1 MQAGRPRGYDVGKTN
16 CIWERTAM
24 TRKKTVEGAPRETA
38 EMLRHWHESVPND
51 RLAHLV
57 KDATRSMVR
66 ALQMRLTEHS
76 VSFGHWT
83 FLRILWEN
91 DGLTQR
97 ELSEQAGVMAPT
109 TFAAVTAMEKLG
121 LVERQQRPD
130 NKKNTHVFL
139 TAEGRALKD
148 RLVPLA
154 EEVNEISVTGLTDRE
169 IKTARK
175 VLLTIIEN
183 LADDESDSTNP
194 MRRVLST
201 RELGKLIAERGESLE
216 DA

>member
-1 MQAGRPRGYDVGKTN
+1 MDEDFV
-16 CIWERTAM
+16 M

-66 ALQMRLTEHS
+66 ALQMRLAEHS

-83 FLRILWEN
+83 FLRILWEA

-121 LVERQQRPD
+121 LVERQQRPE
-130 NKKNTHVFL
+130 NRKNTHVYL

-148 RLVPLA
+148 KLVPLA
-154 EEVNEISVTGLTDRE
+154 EEVNEISVTGLSERD

-183 LADDESDSTNP
+183 LAGDESESTNP
-194 MRRVLST
+194 RRRVLST
-201 RELGKLIAERGESLE
+201 REIGKLIAERGESLE

>member
-1 MQAGRPRGYDVGKTN
+1 
-16 CIWERTAM
+16 M
-24 TRKKTVEGAPRETA
+24 TRKKTVGGAPRETA

-57 KDATRSMVR
+57 KDAGRSMVR
-66 ALQMRLTEHS
+66 ALQMRLAEHS

-83 FLRILWEN
+83 FLRILWET

-97 ELSEQAGVMAPT
+97 KLSEQAGVMAPT
-109 TFAAVTAMEKLG
+109 TFSAVTAMEKLG

-130 NKKNTHVFL
+130 NKKNMHVYL
-139 TAEGRALKD
+139 TAQGRALQDK
-148 RLVPLA
+148 LVPLA
-154 EEVNEISVTGLTDRE
+154 EEVNEISVTGLSEHE
-169 IKTARK
+169 IKMARK

-183 LADDESDSTNP
+183 LAEDESGSTNP

>member
-1 MQAGRPRGYDVGKTN
+1 MSKLPTSTQV
-16 CIWERTAM
+16 I
-24 TRKKTVEGAPRETA
+24 
-38 EMLRHWHESVPND
+38 LRHWREAVPND

-57 KDATRSMVR
+57 KDATRALVR
-66 ALQMRLTEHS
+66 ALQMRLGEYG

-83 FLRILWEN
+83 FMRILWES

-121 LVERQQRPD
+121 LVERQQRPE
-130 NKKNTHVFL
+130 NKKNTHVYL

-148 RLVPLA
+148 KLVPLA
-154 EEVNEISVTGLTDRE
+154 EEVNEISVTGLSERD
-169 IKTARK
+169 IKVARK

-183 LADDESDSTNP
+183 LADDESGSTNP

>member
-1 MQAGRPRGYDVGKTN
+1 MKED
-16 CIWERTAM
+16 IAM
-24 TRKKTVEGAPRETA
+24 TRKKTVEGAPRETV

-57 KDATRSMVR
+57 KDAARSMVR
-66 ALQMRLTEHS
+66 ALQMRLAEHA

-83 FLRILWEN
+83 FLRILWET

-121 LVERQQRPD
+121 LVERQQRPE
-130 NKKNTHVFL
+130 NKKNTHVYL

-148 RLVPLA
+148 KLVPLA
-154 EEVNEISVTGLTDRE
+154 EEVNDISVTGLSERE
-169 IKTARK
+169 IKVARK

-183 LADDESDSTNP
+183 LADDESGSTDP
-194 MRRVLST
+194 RRRVLST

>member
-1 MQAGRPRGYDVGKTN
+1 
-16 CIWERTAM
+16 M
-24 TRKKTVEGAPRETA
+24 TRKKTVEGAPREAA

-66 ALQMRLTEHS
+66 ALQMRLAEHS

-148 RLVPLA
+148 QLVPLA
-154 EEVNEISVTGLTDRE
+154 EEVNEISVKGLTDRE

>member
-1 MQAGRPRGYDVGKTN
+1 
-16 CIWERTAM
+16 M
-24 TRKKTVEGAPRETA
+24 TRKKTVEGAPRETV

-57 KDATRSMVR
+57 KDAARSMVR
-66 ALQMRLTEHS
+66 ALQMRLAEHA

-83 FLRILWEN
+83 FLRILWET

-121 LVERQQRPD
+121 LVERQQRPE
-130 NKKNTHVFL
+130 NKKNTHVYL

-148 RLVPLA
+148 KLVPFA
-154 EEVNEISVTGLTDRE
+154 EEVNDISVTGLSERE
-169 IKTARK
+169 IKVARK

-183 LADDESDSTNP
+183 LADDESGSTDP
-194 MRRVLST
+194 RRRVLST

>member
-1 MQAGRPRGYDVGKTN
+1 
-16 CIWERTAM
+16 M
-24 TRKKTVEGAPRETA
+24 TRQKTGEGAPRETA

-66 ALQMRLTEHS
+66 ALQMRLAEHS

-83 FLRILWEN
+83 FLRILWES

-121 LVERQQRPD
+121 LVERQQRPE
-130 NKKNTHVFL
+130 NKKNTHVYL
-139 TAEGRALKD
+139 TAQGRALKTK
-148 RLVPLA
+148 LVPLA
-154 EEVNEISVTGLTDRE
+154 EEVNEISVAGLSERD
-169 IKTARK
+169 IKVARK

-194 MRRVLST
+194 QRRVLST